1 MSQGHKLE
9 SSVSC
14 LLSIIKF
21 AAPSTEYHDCLAI
34 SCFKLSVHWLPPTK
48 GLSLAFPHS
57 LRDQIM
63 KRQSWWPII
72 RVQHHGSVFERFFI
86 TVDTLFLALNSNF
99 TSTCLY
105 IQCIT
110 YNTYFLKH
118 WSLSILTEYV
128 HSNKFLSNSISLS
141 VQYRLLPMAVSPKRV
156 MNFEKYSP
164 TENMNTGL
172 IHDYVTGPEA
182 QNSPPRL
189 GCATFSQTFVPLL
202 LFARGYSFHIC
213 CFGN

>member
-72 RVQHHGSVFERFFI
+72 RVRHHGSVFERFFF

-99 TSTCLY
+99 TSTIYPCLY
-105 IQCIT
+105 IQWCFCS
-110 YNTYFLKH
+110 FLKH

-141 VQYRLLPMAVSPKRV
+141 VQYKDFYRWLCHPK
-156 MNFEKYSP
+156 E
-164 TENMNTGL
+164 
-172 IHDYVTGPEA
+172 
-182 QNSPPRL
+182 
-189 GCATFSQTFVPLL
+189 
-202 LFARGYSFHIC
+202 
-213 CFGN
+213 